1 MSEEQ
6 VAETIETEAPVTE
19 TTESTPAVEPNE
31 PAPPAAPKTEPA
43 GYKPIDP
50 KTATPEETQER
61 LDYLYKQIKP
71 TQRENREMRQLL
83 ADQSKVIDDLSRNQ
97 QAVVTHLTERSFADS
112 EQQLKDQMAAAWQK
126 GDNRAYI
133 DAQANL
139 NRLYTQQEIAKQ
151 TPAQQLQQQPQYR
164 NAAELANGA
173 AQAGELSQDEYR
185 TTESW
190 QGERSDAG
198 QLLRPWAY
206 SNDPSYEAALFE
218 TRSVMANPRFQ
229 DYTYEQKLQEVDR
242 RMGTPKRTTSQQ
254 VMGGSLTKAAKNTKI
269 ELTPKQRE
277 IALKTQYAGKG
288 KSEAEHLEKYRAQ
301 VAKYKKS

>member
-6 VAETIETEAPVTE
+6 AAEVTEIEAPAAE
-19 TTESTPAVEPNE
+19 TTESTPAAEPSNPE
-31 PAPPAAPKTEPA
+31 PAPEKAEPA

-50 KTATPEETQER
+50 KTATPEETQQR

-83 ADQSKVIDDLSRNQ
+83 SDQSKVIDELSKNQ

-112 EQQLKDQMAAAWQK
+112 EQQLKDQMATAWQK

-133 DAQANL
+133 DAQASL
-139 NRLYTQQEIAKQ
+139 NKLYTQQEIAKQ
-151 TPAQQLQQQPQYR
+151 TPQPQQQAQPQYR

-173 AQAGELSQDEYR
+173 MQAGELSHDEYR

-190 QGERSDAG
+190 QGERNDTG
-198 QLLRPWAY
+198 GLLRPWAY
-206 SNDPSYEAALFE
+206 SNDPMYEAALFE

-242 RMGTPKRTTSQQ
+242 RMGTPKRSTSQQ
-254 VMGGSLTKAAKNTKI
+254 VMGGSLTKAKKSATI
-269 ELTPKQRE
+269 ELSPKQRE